1 MVILSSTFQGSDGIK
16 LFLLIME
23 RKQSTCGFMDYEATV
38 FLHMYILDWTVTNSL
53 LYKIYGIDMKR

>member
-1 MVILSSTFQGSDGIK
+1 
-16 LFLLIME
+16 ME